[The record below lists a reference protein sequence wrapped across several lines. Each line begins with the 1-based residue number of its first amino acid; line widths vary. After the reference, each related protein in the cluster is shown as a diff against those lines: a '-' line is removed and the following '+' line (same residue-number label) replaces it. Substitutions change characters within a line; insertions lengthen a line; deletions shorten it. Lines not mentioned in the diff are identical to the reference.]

1 LDLHNQIIVK
11 DDLVCP
17 ALQDAIHAIAADTSM
32 AWYNG
37 GEHDRYTGMSA
48 PIFDGGHGG
57 HINHPGLY
65 YLSLP
70 ILMQTVYT
78 LFDKNVSEVMR
89 FRIGLFLHTM
99 NMKNK
104 STQHRMHT
112 DYDFPHQ
119 NMLYYVNNSDGVTT
133 IVDWDDKEVNVE
145 PKKGRIVLFPG
156 SLMHCS
162 HDPEHHHSRMVINM
176 NFMLEGVESERKLY
190 RR

>member
-1 LDLHNQIIVK
+1 M
-11 DDLVCP
+11 
-17 ALQDAIHAIAADTSM
+17 QDAIHAIAADPSM

-48 PIFDGGHGG
+48 PIFDGGNGG
-57 HINHPGLY
+57 HINNPSLY
-65 YLSLP
+65 YLTLP

-78 LFDKNVSEVMR
+78 VFDANVSEVMR

-119 NMLYYVNNSDGVTT
+119 NMLYYVNDSDGVTT

-162 HDPEHHHSRMVINM
+162 HDPEHHHSRMVVNM
-176 NFMLEGVESERKLY
+176 NFMLEGVESERPLY